1 MCQPHGMRRI
11 VHADDR
17 QSTVTPR
24 AIGDG
29 ISNDRMVKGNTAP
42 RPGWSLSTRAP
53 PARYPPPP
61 GLLWIGRI
69 DHVDDEQNVIG
80 VTLQW
85 GRRVRVSTT
94 VTSWAGSSPSA
105 LAPTSFKR
113 RVGTCVVVPRGVL
126 HGLVSTS
133 PNPVR
138 YLLMLAPGHMSG
150 YFQELVALIDLP
162 ARCTSGSRLAVTD
175 RRHPVLPRRGSCRS
189 RSCQRVGPIRAPFP
203 LFQGFASPACDSC
216 RVISGP
222 SLQHAF
228 GPDTHAVSS

>member
-1 MCQPHGMRRI
+1 MTPRPTPSCARLSRGSSPTCARRAMRRCCVMQGASTRRLRVRSPRRPGTPFPGRAGALRRRVSRPQLAPVQKLSCVPPGDQWDQFSDLSQVRAALYRRTPGYAKPQAVAMCQPHGMRRI

-42 RPGWSLSTRAP
+42 GPGWSLSTRAP

-85 GRRVRVSTT
+85 GRRVRDARPPRAS
-94 VTSWAGSSPSA
+94 
-105 LAPTSFKR
+105 R
-113 RVGTCVVVPRGVL
+113 GT
-126 HGLVSTS
+126 
-133 PNPVR
+133 
-138 YLLMLAPGHMSG
+138 
-150 YFQELVALIDLP
+150 LP
-162 ARCTSGSRLAVTD
+162 
-175 RRHPVLPRRGSCRS
+175 
-189 RSCQRVGPIRAPFP
+189 
-203 LFQGFASPACDSC
+203 
-216 RVISGP
+216 
-222 SLQHAF
+222 
-228 GPDTHAVSS
+228 